1 MNSDTIVKIDFYIS
15 ELANCECVDD
25 VWDRFSEHFS
35 DMGFDKFTYQVM
47 PFAWETSD
55 DALSIRTSG
64 FPQDWVAT
72 YYADRLWQFD
82 PISTTAMNQSLP
94 FFWSALPKM
103 RILSDADRDFLDR
116 RNTHVQGDGVA
127 VQVFGPNGLNGYF
140 GLGLEHGAP
149 TDRTLDLHA
158 IQWACQ
164 MTHHRCSELE
174 ATTSAP
180 LSRRE
185 QEVLSWVARG
195 KSNSSIAD
203 ILAISS
209 NTVDAYMRRIY
220 QKLGVN
226 DRVSAAIRGLGSGLI
241 KSAA

>member
-1 MNSDTIVKIDFYIS
+1 MTPDTIVKIDLYIS

-25 VWDRFSEHFS
+25 IWDRFANHFS
-35 DMGFDKFTYQVM
+35 DMGFDKFTYQTM

-55 DALSIRTSG
+55 DPLLIRTRG
-64 FPQDWVAT
+64 FPEDWVET
-72 YYADRLWQFD
+72 YYADRMWQFD
-82 PISTTAMNQSLP
+82 PITTTAMNQSQP
-94 FFWSALPKM
+94 FFWSELPQM
-103 RILSDADRDFLDR
+103 RDLSDADRRFLDR
-116 RNTHVQGDGVA
+116 RNSHVLGDGLA
-127 VQVFGPNGLNGYF
+127 VQVFGPNGFNGYF
-140 GLGLEHGAP
+140 GLGLEQNATNDH
-149 TDRTLDLHA
+149 RLDLRA

-164 MTHHRCSELE
+164 MTHHRCSEMQVTE
-174 ATTSAP
+174 SAP

-203 ILAISS
+203 ILAISN